1 MRFRRLSEAALCTIV
16 FSSAAYGAFC
26 LYEAEG
32 THFVAQAYAQQSA
45 AADTDGTI
53 VGRADRSYASGTG
66 VPNGKVIGRVSI
78 PALRLTVPIVE
89 GLTKQ
94 DLLRGIGHV
103 PGSATAGGLGNM
115 ALAAHRDTFFRP
127 VRNIKPGMTLLVSSN
142 SGTYEYQVDNTEIV
156 TPEQVDV
163 LEIGTVPQVTLITCY
178 PFDYIGAAPKRFIV
192 HAHLESLVPVNG
204 AGQ

>member
-1 MRFRRLSEAALCTIV
+1 MRVRRLVEATLWTVVC
-16 FSSAAYGAFC
+16 SSAVYGAFG

-45 AADTDGTI
+45 ADTDGTI
-53 VGRADRSYASGTG
+53 VGRADRSYASSVT
-66 VPNGKVIGRVSI
+66 VSNGKVIGRVSI
-78 PALRLTVPIVE
+78 PALQLTVPIVE

-127 VRNIKPGMTLLVSSN
+127 VRNIKPGMAVLVSSDA
-142 SGTYEYQVDNTEIV
+142 GTYEYQVDSTEIV
-156 TPEQVDV
+156 TPEQVNV

-192 HAHLESLVPVNG
+192 HAHLQSLVPMDKP
-204 AGQ
+204 

>member
-1 MRFRRLSEAALCTIV
+1 MHARRLLETALWTVVC
-16 FSSAAYGAFC
+16 SSVAYGAFC
-26 LYEAEG
+26 FYEAEG
-32 THFVAQAYAQQSA
+32 TRFVAQAYAQQS

-53 VGRADRSYASGTG
+53 VGRADRSYASGSA
-66 VPNGKVIGRVSI
+66 VPDGKVIGRISI
-78 PALRLTVPIVE
+78 PALQLTVPIVE
-89 GLTKQ
+89 GLTRQ

-127 VRNIKPGMTLLVSSN
+127 VRNIRPGMAVLVSSDA
-142 SGTYEYQVDNTEIV
+142 GTYDYQVDSTEIV
-156 TPEQVDV
+156 TPEQVNV

-192 HAHLESLVPVNG
+192 HAHLQSLVPLSESKP
-204 AGQ
+204 

>member
-1 MRFRRLSEAALCTIV
+1 MQVRRLLEAALWTVVC
-16 FSSAAYGAFC
+16 SSAVYGAFC

-45 AADTDGTI
+45 ADTDGTI
-53 VGRADRSYASGTG
+53 VGRADRSYTSGAT
-66 VPNGKVIGRVSI
+66 VSNGKVIGRISI
-78 PALRLTVPIVE
+78 PALQLTVPIVE

-127 VRNIKPGMTLLVSSN
+127 VRNIKPGMAVLVSSDA
-142 SGTYEYQVDNTEIV
+142 GTYDYQVDSTEIV
-156 TPEQVDV
+156 TPEQVNV

-192 HAHLESLVPVNG
+192 HAHLQSLVPIDTP
-204 AGQ
+204 